1 MRQVVI
7 PSLDGGAGDSDEDYR
22 DDDSE
27 VEPAKMLDQDE
38 VQAAFDDIL
47 DQAKSQKLN
56 LGRKE
61 NRQKFMQAYGH
72 LLART
77 TRDSAQTLL
86 HLIAS
91 TLGHKSL
98 TRCVIRNQK
107 TLLSYT
113 DEAGKTPLHL
123 AIAKKNLNFIDVVVD
138 EIDGLDALLQM
149 RCEHARNCIHAA
161 IYHHLKPESTIALIK
176 AASEETLRATDQSG
190 LTPLHLAVDY
200 KYASE
205 SHLRIV
211 QALIAHGDGAL
222 DIFTKDP
229 KDLSVYE
236 YHQFTRSLWRKRL
249 EDSVSARLAERRQ
262 EEFAG
267 STQGQKNE
275 LTGVRASFQGS
286 PERASR
292 KDLFVPEQRGKD
304 GRRGPALP
312 SVGIHRRDSELVDEP
327 TSGPNTYGHHQRRT
341 AAEDGK
347 SAADGLPGV
356 EDFKLLRRSTA
367 GASKTGQ
374 KGEDNTRLQEEEKR
388 KAEYADTILRE
399 VKLYYLRTT
408 LETDSRFDSRD
419 QHNAVRFLHGANFNN
434 ISLCFDYSE
443 APAEIFED
451 SFIQSYD
458 HMNFDQV
465 LRYVSFRRI
474 ELQKPPA
481 PSRESRLTKHRPARP
496 KTGRGRSDLTVFFG
510 WLQRKGVK
518 HILKVIVDDLKDP
531 PHSDKAIE
539 DCLRPFEVEVLDWR
553 KVDLCPETILTAC
566 RNVRQLH
573 LRWSGNRAI
582 LRAWSEPEGLPRL
595 ENLEAVHLMW
605 DDGQAL
611 ESADRINMYVE
622 DFKERLNE
630 SATRNMN
637 EADALGGE
645 KTQETRSILVFK
657 RKTDV
662 AGSERLVQ
670 QGGFAK
676 TQSGTNEMNLQS
688 NRWLNCMDRFADEIQ
703 NVRLDD
709 IKPQHDIKVALIDDG
724 ADPYV
729 ESLRG
734 KIRGG
739 ESFDRGFPHENGP
752 SPYYRSSK
760 GHGTVM
766 ADMICRVCPMAK
778 LYVYKLEMQP
788 SLNLATQT
796 PGQEYIAA
804 ESAALAV
811 RAAITQKVDII
822 SMSWTV
828 KDTEDNHNGING
840 LREAVKDALNSGI
853 LLFCAAADT
862 GAVTEVEYPWSF
874 DQRRIFRI
882 GAATADGRVWGP
894 TGSPRDLS
902 FIVPGHKVV
911 SRNPHRE
918 GALPDDFEERTG
930 SSVATALAAGLA
942 ALILHCVRLG
952 AIHTEREALR
962 GVRSPT
968 AVSDADV
975 ESLKKHHNMH
985 GVLRAI
991 GLDEGQQRFIEVWR
1005 RFDGPAQELKSPG
1018 INSSGEALD
1027 VVAKLARDLVSGIAG
1042 GSS

>member
-7 PSLDGGAGDSDEDYR
+7 PPSDGGTGDSDEDYR

-38 VQAAFDDIL
+38 VQTAFDDIL

-77 TRDSAQTLL
+77 TRDSKQTLL

-98 TRCVIRNQK
+98 TRC
-107 TLLSYT
+107 
-113 DEAGKTPLHL
+113 TPLHL
-123 AIAKKNLNFIDVVVD
+123 AIAKKNINFIDVVVD
-138 EIDGLDALLQM
+138 EIDDLDALLQM

-161 IYHHLKPESTIALIK
+161 IFPPLKPESTIALIN

-200 KYASE
+200 KYASGP
-205 SHLRIV
+205 HLRIV
-211 QALIAHGDGAL
+211 QALIANGDGAL

-236 YHQFTRSLWRKRL
+236 YHQFTRR
-249 EDSVSARLAERRQ
+249 EP
-262 EEFAG
+262 AG
-267 STQGQKNE
+267 SAQGQKNGLAGE
-275 LTGVRASFQGS
+275 RVSFEGS
-286 PERASR
+286 PERVNR
-292 KDLFVPEQRGKD
+292 KDRFSPEQQSRD
-304 GRRGPALP
+304 GQRGPALP
-312 SVGIHRRDSELVDEP
+312 SVGIHRRDSELVHEP
-327 TSGPNTYGHHQRRT
+327 TSGPNAYGHHQRRT
-341 AAEDGK
+341 AAEDEK
-347 SAADGLPGV
+347 PDADGLPGV
-356 EDFKLLRRSTA
+356 EDFKLQRRSTA
-367 GASKTGQ
+367 GVSKTGR
-374 KGEDNTRLQEEEKR
+374 KGEDTTRLQEDEKQ
-388 KAEYADTILRE
+388 KAEHADAILRE
-399 VKLYYLRTT
+399 IKLYYLRTT
-408 LETDSRFDSRD
+408 LETDSKLASRN

-481 PSRESRLTKHRPARP
+481 PTRESRLTKQRPPRP

-510 WLQRKGVK
+510 WLRRKGVK

-531 PHSDKAIE
+531 PHK
-539 DCLRPFEVEVLDWR
+539 
-553 KVDLCPETILTAC
+553 TILTAC

-595 ENLEAVHLMW
+595 ESLEAVHLMW
-605 DDGQAL
+605 DDGQVL
-611 ESADRINMYVE
+611 ESADRIN
-622 DFKERLNE
+622 
-630 SATRNMN
+630 
-637 EADALGGE
+637 
-645 KTQETRSILVFK
+645 I
-657 RKTDV
+657 
-662 AGSERLVQ
+662 ERLVQ

-709 IKPQHDIKVALIDDG
+709 VKPQHDIKIALIDDG

-788 SLNLATQT
+788 SLNLATKT

-804 ESAALAV
+804 ESAALSAWLFLASLEYSQAV

-828 KDTEDNHNGING
+828 KDTEDNHKGING
-840 LREAVKDALNSGI
+840 LREAVKDALDSGI

-902 FIVPGHKVV
+902 FILPGHKVV

-968 AVSDADV
+968 TVSDVDV

-1005 RFDGPAQELKSPG
+1005 RFDGPAQELKS
-1018 INSSGEALD
+1018 NSSGEALNI
-1027 VVAKLARDLVSGIAG
+1027 VAKLARDLVSGIAG